1 MATRNTTNLSIAEMR
16 EFANFSPCEQRFIR
30 RNLDIG
36 LGRCDAFKL
45 WARNASE
52 NVDIRRQYVA
62 YQDLKAVRHSIPDAD
77 AVDSIS
83 PFIGQL
89 ARLAAFDLA
98 QDGTPVGVEFGVSS
112 VTSPGFEGYLPQIPT
127 PFLERA
133 LVDSNPQLQ
142 WADTSRRGYMA
153 VELTPQAAS
162 CEWRFVSGVRQRST
176 ALGGTH
182 RMASALGSNT
192 LAIE

>member
-83 PFIGQL
+83 PFIGQR

-98 QDGTPVGVEFGVSS
+98 QERLDGF
-112 VTSPGFEGYLPQIPT
+112 SPFRFLYERLLGAEIRPWLPSAFCSGAAMPHLRPARRKLLLQSLSEAAATAPAWSTRAPSFYPEYVDLEG
-127 PFLERA
+127 E
-133 LVDSNPQLQ
+133 
-142 WADTSRRGYMA
+142 
-153 VELTPQAAS
+153 AA
-162 CEWRFVSGVRQRST
+162 
-176 ALGGTH
+176 
-182 RMASALGSNT
+182 
-192 LAIE
+192 